1 MRILKLIN
9 SFMKKQILFVI
20 LSILLGVFTILS
32 NIGLLSTS
40 AVLIS
45 KASLHPDV
53 LSLMVLIVVVRFF
66 GIARGVF
73 RYFERIF
80 SHDTTFRILSGIRQ
94 WFYKSFNENYS
105 ETKSFKTGDIYTKLV
120 KDVDRLRELYL
131 RGIYPLIIAILT
143 GLITCMFISYFST
156 KVAFLYILIY
166 AVAGFLFPIILFKL
180 NNNFLKKELAFK
192 STINTTL
199 LDLINGIIEV
209 NLYPLKEQF
218 INKLNDLNE
227 KLTKIEKHKNFI
239 NILGNNIQNIF
250 FYLIISLTLVVSAP
264 LVFENKLQGIYYA
277 MLPLT
282 ILASFEA
289 LLPMITMPYKFK
301 EANDSGNSIY
311 EVIGD
316 FNDKFKNTKN
326 YEEINDYH
334 ISLQKISVY
343 DEVSNKFILKDIF
356 LDLPYKKKIAI
367 VGASGSGK
375 STLIKTI
382 LGFIKYTEGKIEI
395 GNKDYKDLSI
405 DDIRNIF
412 TAVEQGSYVFN
423 TTIKENL
430 LIANTEA
437 EDSNILKLLEKF
449 KLTDLI
455 NKNEKGLDTI
465 LGQFG
470 YNISGGEKQ
479 RLMLLRALLK
489 PSKIIILDEPTSSL
503 DIETESK
510 VINAIHEHIEDKSC
524 IWITHR
530 LVNMD
535 KFHEILV
542 IDNGE
547 IIERGNHEQLIALK
561 GKYYEFWQLQ
571 NNYLNI

>member
-66 GIARGVF
+66 GIARGVC

-395 GNKDYKDLSI
+395 GNKDYRDLSI

-542 IDNGE
+542 IDKGE

-561 GKYYEFWQLQ
+561 GKYYEFWHLQ